1 MEIKSLKNVK
11 LDLPSFTCD
20 TNCVNPNLEAHEAL
34 RTFNRY
40 GTTLIIGAPGSGKS
54 SVAVSLLTTKT
65 KGSRVFNKNAE
76 HFVIFVPLNSLHSMK
91 KDPFSPTRTED
102 GQTINQVSML
112 FHELNYENLNTAYNA
127 IQDWSEAGERTV
139 IYIDDM
145 TQDLKTHDNEFILNV
160 MSLNRRHLKLN
171 IIITS
176 QTYRK
181 IPITIRKSAST
192 MILFHL
198 PNKAENNAVFS
209 EVLNISL
216 DEWNLIY
223 DHVYKRGKHNFLL
236 LDVVNQK
243 FFKNFEE
250 AILLKS
256 FQETNDSESRSD
268 LEATRTPDSD
278 SESD

>member
-40 GTTLIIGAPGSGKS
+40 GTTIVIGAPGSGKS
-54 SVAVSLLTTKT
+54 SIAVSLLTTKT

-160 MSLNRRHLKLN
+160 MSLNRIHLKLN

-216 DEWNLIY
+216 DEWNMIY

-256 FQETNDSESRSD
+256 FQDSETNRSD

-278 SESD
+278 SEED